1 MIPTPQIVNASD
13 DTNSSRIEGNA
24 CMSNPQLSYS
34 SPLYPFSLARTSCPD
49 KSRGGTGDYPDTSGS
64 RTRLAQ
70 QNRFILAVPR

>member
-1 MIPTPQIVNASD
+1 
-13 DTNSSRIEGNA
+13 
-24 CMSNPQLSYS
+24 MSNPQLSYS

-49 KSRGGTGDYPDTSGS
+49 KSRGSTGGYPDTSGS